1 MLPIVVAFVDIES
14 TSIAA
19 NFTNEGFQVPV
30 DAQVFKPDD
39 YQVPTPETFR
49 APTDAAPN
57 GPVIYQV
64 TTHVDPKFKTVVILS
79 PQLTQLMTIQKL
91 PLRFYKVRQA
101 LELTNLCLPMMYR
114 WPPVTRR

>member
-1 MLPIVVAFVDIES
+1 MPPAEGREVATGKPRASYAAAIADAHVDTLMLPIVVAFVDIES

-64 TTHVDPKFKTVVILS
+64 AFDDNYECEMILDPCKSGRIAS
-79 PQLTQLMTIQKL
+79 D
-91 PLRFYKVRQA
+91 
-101 LELTNLCLPMMYR
+101 
-114 WPPVTRR
+114 